1 MAQQT
6 LKPETEKPETEKRGS
21 RKTRQGTVVSNK
33 MQKTVVV
40 RVNRTTRHPQYGKVI
55 TRSEK
60 YYAHDEENSAKIGD
74 AVIIMETRPT
84 SKLKRW
90 RVIEVKPAKNE

>member
-1 MAQQT
+1 MDSQA
-6 LKPETEKPETEKRGS
+6 LKRGS
-21 RKTRQGTVVSNK
+21 RKTRKGIVVSNK
-33 MQKTVVV
+33 MQKTIVV

-60 YYAHDEENSAKIGD
+60 YYAHDEENSAKVGD
-74 AVIIMETRPT
+74 EVVIMETRPT

-90 RVIEVKPAKNE
+90 RVIEVKPVISE